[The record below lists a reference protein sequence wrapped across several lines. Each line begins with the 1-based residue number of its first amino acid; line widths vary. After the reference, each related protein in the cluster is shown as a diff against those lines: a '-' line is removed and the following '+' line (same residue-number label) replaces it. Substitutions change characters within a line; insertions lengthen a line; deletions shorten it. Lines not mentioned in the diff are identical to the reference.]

1 VRSFTTDSAVF
12 EDGDEEEFD
21 VVILATGYTIA
32 FPFMR
37 PQSLLSVT
45 VG

>member
-1 VRSFTTDSAVF
+1 MRSFKTDSAVF
-12 EDGDEEEFD
+12 EDGGEEEFD
-21 VVILATGYTIA
+21 VVILATGYTIT

-37 PQSLLSVT
+37 PQSLLPVT